1 MQGPGLECSEGA
13 ERRGVPNTPSPAP
26 GIRWPC
32 TCPQGPVSPGEKQH
46 GNRRVPPP
54 HCQISPGRL
63 PVALGT
69 RPLLGRGWAFWK
81 PGQASPSPPL
91 PASQAMGKISP
102 PPGPSVAGWAREGC
116 PRVLPSPSGLGSH
129 PGASW
134 EQGLHVGGK
143 GFCGAGARHKG
154 SAWVSPGQ
162 AAAQRQ
168 ALRPRGELSS
178 GTLDAPLK
186 GMPTRGQ
193 APVAWG
199 PHGPLRLPGAEL
211 RVANFRPVGR
221 RLSPTP
227 QLPKRHRLLGVVPS
241 TWSPKTCQDGEGWW
255 QHKALRPQVRAITCG
270 GQSRTTQPGG
280 GGALL

>member
-1 MQGPGLECSEGA
+1 
-13 ERRGVPNTPSPAP
+13 
-26 GIRWPC
+26 
-32 TCPQGPVSPGEKQH
+32 
-46 GNRRVPPP
+46 
-54 HCQISPGRL
+54 
-63 PVALGT
+63 
-69 RPLLGRGWAFWK
+69 
-81 PGQASPSPPL
+81 
-91 PASQAMGKISP
+91 MGKISP

-270 GQSRTTQPGG
+270 GQSRTTQPRGG
-280 GGALL
+280 EGGRAPVNLSVHLRPSPRLVQLNVLQSAQGSLRPLREPQPSRALLRTPQNPGPQMERK